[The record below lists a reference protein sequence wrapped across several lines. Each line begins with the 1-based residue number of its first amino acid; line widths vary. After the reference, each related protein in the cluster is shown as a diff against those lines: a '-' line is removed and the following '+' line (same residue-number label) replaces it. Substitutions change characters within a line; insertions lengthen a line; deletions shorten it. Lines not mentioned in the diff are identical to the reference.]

1 MMHKNLGSFNIAAI
15 SVRTTNLAGQSQA
28 DIGNLWTRFFADN
41 ITAMIPEK
49 LSDDLIC
56 AYTEYESDMNG
67 WYTAILGYKV
77 ADSYNASNEISVVSV
92 PSSTYQVYISTDA
105 KPETV
110 VQTWMQIWQSEIP
123 RAYQTDFDLY
133 LPDGRVET
141 YVSVL

>member
-1 MMHKNLGSFNIAAI
+1 MRKNLESFSIAGI
-15 SVRTTNLAGQSQA
+15 SVRTTNLAGQSQV
-28 DIGNLWTRFFADN
+28 DIGNLWANFFAGN
-41 ITAMIPEK
+41 ITAMIPAK

-67 WYTAILGYKV
+67 WYTVILGFKV
-77 ADSYNASNEISVVSV
+77 AESYNVTNEISVVNV
-92 PSSTYQVYISTDA
+92 PSSTYQVYISADA

-110 VQTWMQIWQSEIP
+110 VQTWMLIWQSEIP

>member
-1 MMHKNLGSFNIAAI
+1 MHKNLENFHIAGI
-15 SVRTTNLAGQSQA
+15 SVRTTNLAGQSKV
-28 DIGNLWTRFFADN
+28 DIGNLWARFFTGN
-41 ITAMIPEK
+41 ITAMIPAK

-56 AYTEYESDMNG
+56 SYLDYESDMNG
-67 WYTAILGYKV
+67 WYTVILGYKV
-77 ADSYNASNEISVVSV
+77 AQSDNVTNEISVVNV
-92 PSSTYQVYISTDA
+92 LSSKYQVFISADA

-110 VQTWMQIWQSEIP
+110 VQTWMHIWQSDIA

>member
-1 MMHKNLGSFNIAAI
+1 MHKNLGSFNIAGI
-15 SVRTTNLAGQSQA
+15 SARTTNLAGQSQA
-28 DIGNLWTRFFADN
+28 DIGNLWARFFAGN
-41 ITAMIPEK
+41 ITAMIPAK

-56 AYTEYESDMNG
+56 AYTEYESDMYG
-67 WYTAILGYKV
+67 WYTVILGCKI
-77 ADSYNASNEISVVSV
+77 AEPYNVTNEINVVNV
-92 PSSTYQVYISTDA
+92 PSSKYQVFISADA